1 VVKNRLIAL
10 GAKKPDAVVDSETE
24 ADAASFAEDLVRWTN
39 DLKAADVA
47 DAAEPTFVRARDRD
61 GDGVAPIRC
70 IPTTTVNPTGADE
83 AAKKRAKDDAEKSDD
98 GEGRTRSIFTL
109 VPIRPRPRGE
119 RRFLRTLPVAS
130 LRPPLAFNTRPRRLS
145 TPLLTPFN
153 STPTLA
159 RVGRPVPEELS
170 EAESMLFGAS
180 GLTPDDSEDMSV
192 ANTAVDVKRTL
203 RAMEGATAR
212 ERRWVATREK
222 EKGNELFKARE
233 YRSAIEAYGLSLA
246 LDPSSAATR
255 CNRAAAYMKLKRWHD
270 AIADCDAAI
279 KSDGAYFKA
288 YARRAAAA
296 LETGADDDAR
306 RALDDLA
313 AADAIEPGSKEIEK
327 LRQRAL
333 RAVNDADRGK
343 MRRMTI
349 AEVEDD
355 DDDADDEETTTKKRS
370 SSAADAGGDDASF
383 IPSET
388 FAGAKPGYYFRDD
401 ARGAGYYR
409 DENGNRAET
418 EPKTTTKTKTKTKT
432 KAASAEKPTTNAFS
446 FDKKKKTPTPATTA
460 TTPAEAAKA
469 RGNEHFKRKEFARAK
484 AAYDEAIASDPGMA
498 TAFCN
503 RAGARHHLRDYQ
515 GAEEDATRAIEIE
528 TAYSKA
534 YHRRAAARRALG
546 KNADAL
552 SDYDSAI
559 ETASAGGGGSNV
571 ADLKEEKASLIDDMK
586 FEKLKPARQGPMVFE
601 EIEDEAPEPVVEEE
615 DLTPPP
621 PEPWPTSTLT
631 DDDDDDAAAAE
642 TTASSETE
650 TGRRRLA
657 IEEDD
662 SSDDEDD
669 APSASAAPA
678 APPKTPD
685 SSSRRKIPIVE
696 DEDDDDDDEATT
708 TTTTTE
714 TRGKNGDGDG
724 DGADADAAAK
734 MKRTADDAFKRG
746 DMRAACDL
754 YTACLASASASSSS
768 GGSSVAAVKVAA
780 LANRAAARLKLEDY
794 AGAEKDASD
803 VLEMDGAHVKAHHR
817 RAAARVKLGRVH
829 DALVDYAV
837 VRKAFPRHKG
847 VLAEIEE
854 AEALAAAAPAPTPTP
869 KPKPKPA
876 AAAEPPSASA
886 AEIAELKQ
894 KGNAAFVRGSH
905 REAIE
910 HYAAAVHLATR
921 ANDDKTAAILL
932 ANRAAS
938 RLKLGEY
945 AAAREDASEAI
956 ARDPKYVK
964 AYHRRAAARSGLK
977 DFENALED
985 YEVVVRANPGSETL
999 RNEVNACM
1007 QRAAEAMLGGMD
1019 LGSLSGGGGDRAASS
1034 ASAKKA
1040 VVVEADS
1047 DDRRVLYTGP
1057 HTTPSAW

>member
-1 VVKNRLIAL
+1 MVKNRLIAL

-98 GEGRTRSIFTL
+98 GEGRT
-109 VPIRPRPRGE
+109 
-119 RRFLRTLPVAS
+119 
-130 LRPPLAFNTRPRRLS
+130 
-145 TPLLTPFN
+145 
-153 STPTLA
+153 PT
-159 RVGRPVPEELS
+159 PEELS

-355 DDDADDEETTTKKRS
+355 DDDADDEETTTTKRS

-418 EPKTTTKTKTKTKT
+418 EPKTKTKTKT

-615 DLTPPP
+615 DLAPPP
-621 PEPWPTSTLT
+621 PEPWPMSTLT
-631 DDDDDDAAAAE
+631 DDDDDAAAAAE

-696 DEDDDDDDEATT
+696 DDDDDDDDEATT

>member
-1 VVKNRLIAL
+1 
-10 GAKKPDAVVDSETE
+10 
-24 ADAASFAEDLVRWTN
+24 
-39 DLKAADVA
+39 
-47 DAAEPTFVRARDRD
+47 
-61 GDGVAPIRC
+61 
-70 IPTTTVNPTGADE
+70 
-83 AAKKRAKDDAEKSDD
+83 
-98 GEGRTRSIFTL
+98 
-109 VPIRPRPRGE
+109 
-119 RRFLRTLPVAS
+119 
-130 LRPPLAFNTRPRRLS
+130 
-145 TPLLTPFN
+145 
-153 STPTLA
+153 
-159 RVGRPVPEELS
+159 
-170 EAESMLFGAS
+170 
-180 GLTPDDSEDMSV
+180 
-192 ANTAVDVKRTL
+192 
-203 RAMEGATAR
+203 
-212 ERRWVATREK
+212 
-222 EKGNELFKARE
+222 
-233 YRSAIEAYGLSLA
+233 
-246 LDPSSAATR
+246 
-255 CNRAAAYMKLKRWHD
+255 MKLKRWHD

-343 MRRMTI
+343 MKRMTI
-349 AEVEDD
+349 SEVDDDEDD
-355 DDDADDEETTTKKRS
+355 DETTTTQTTTTTKS
-370 SSAADAGGDDASF
+370 GPAGDAGGDAASF

-418 EPKTTTKTKTKTKT
+418 EPKTTTKTKTKT

-484 AAYDEAIASDPGMA
+484 AAYDEAMASDPGLA
-498 TAFCN
+498 TGFCN

-615 DLTPPP
+615 DLAPPP

-631 DDDDDDAAAAE
+631 DDDDDAAAAAE

-696 DEDDDDDDEATT
+696 DDDDDDDDEATT

-985 YEVVVRANPGSETL
+985 YEVIVRANPGSETL